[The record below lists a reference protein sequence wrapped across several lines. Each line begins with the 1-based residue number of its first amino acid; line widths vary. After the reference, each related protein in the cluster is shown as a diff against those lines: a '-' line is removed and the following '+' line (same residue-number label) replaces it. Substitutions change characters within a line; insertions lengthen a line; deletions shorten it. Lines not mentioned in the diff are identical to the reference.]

1 MFELSKKEQRVSG
14 EAYGTGRLLELSHR
28 VFELLDGGIGQ
39 RFSPRHIQTLVNEI
53 HVVITFLDYL
63 MFWRNML
70 SVYASSCRHRLVGHL
85 MIDSYI

>member
-53 HVVITFLDYL
+53 HVVITF
-63 MFWRNML
+63 F
-70 SVYASSCRHRLVGHL
+70 RLFDVL
-85 MIDSYI
+85 AQYVVRIR